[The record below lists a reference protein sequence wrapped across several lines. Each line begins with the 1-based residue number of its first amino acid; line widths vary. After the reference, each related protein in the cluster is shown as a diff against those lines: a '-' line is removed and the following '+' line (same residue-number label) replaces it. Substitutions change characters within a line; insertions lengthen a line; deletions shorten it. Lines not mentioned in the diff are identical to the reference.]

1 MFRSLHPDRSRCVA
15 IALGLI
21 ALSVALQWLTLLAWA
36 DPARTKAVLETLYA
50 GRSAV
55 LQALHVMALALLSV
69 GLLRTKLAGSAA
81 VCAGWTATACFIET
95 AQHPAVVDGLLRW
108 AEVSP
113 LPQSALDMVIG
124 VLVNARF
131 VWSEVIASI
140 FGGAAAWALVLH
152 HRRRRR

>member
-1 MFRSLHPDRSRCVA
+1 VIRSLHPDRSRCVA

-21 ALSVALQWLTLLAWA
+21 ALSVALQWLTLLVWA

-55 LQALHVMALALLSV
+55 LQALHVMALALLCV
-69 GLLRTKLAGSAA
+69 GLLRTRLAGSAA
-81 VCAGWTATACFIET
+81 VCAGWTAAACVIEA

-113 LPQSALDMVIG
+113 VPQSALDMVIG
-124 VLVNARF
+124 LFVNARF
-131 VWSEVIASI
+131 AWSEVTASI
-140 FGGAAAWALVLH
+140 LGGAAAWALV
-152 HRRRRR
+152 RREVRR